1 MAEPEGDDEERY
13 FSDPA
18 VVRKIIPP
26 FALLRLNADVRG
38 KLLGFLVCASQDRA
52 LRAINDEREAVY
64 EDQRSLGKRSFFD
77 RPRPPRAVDISGST
91 RSLTTVLRGDLPA
104 STAALVATL
113 FHHTAALRLVC
124 QTTCS
129 DVDALARAP
138 RSTATPRAWL
148 GNLYC
153 RHDAQLD
160 DAAVIRELRAR
171 MLTGRRAN
179 LAREMAAR
187 QDAATYFV
195 PQELGGKARRCVV
208 RTDGAGFVTNDAT
221 WPQDNGR
228 RRVFFKSTPGWS
240 EKRRRMAQMLTFGRN
255 SFGGHVH
262 ACTRCLTVD
271 EANRNAPV
279 DEALL
284 REMSR
289 TAISSTITSLRG
301 ATMTVV
307 ASAVTLAWAPG
318 NSEHPPP
325 DCFPLLEGK
334 LRDFFGGRVG
344 DGRCGWI
351 ERWTNKGCGCYD
363 TQSAS
368 LRRHQK
374 YWTLCHDDARP
385 PLTTLAEL
393 WPPFNGNRK
402 EVPLTRSGTTFSAL
416 IDIAFHSGEY
426 SGAYEPDLNAHKVH
440 LASAKAHSGTVANNL
455 SFFRMGPEVPPA
467 PIENIDL
474 YVPLELVP
482 FGPNPWNQDVG
493 PGYFSVK
500 IQARIPGFD

>member
-1 MAEPEGDDEERY
+1 MAEPEGDDEQRY
-13 FSDPA
+13 FSDSA

-26 FALLRLNADVRG
+26 FALLRLNSDVRG
-38 KLLGFLVCASQDRA
+38 KLLGFLVCASQDRV
-52 LRAINDEREAVY
+52 LRAINDERKAVY
-64 EDQRSLGKRSFFD
+64 EDPLGKRSFYEK
-77 RPRPPRAVDISGST
+77 PRPPRAVDIGGSAMA
-91 RSLTTVLRGDLPA
+91 LTTVLRGDLPA

-171 MLTGRRAN
+171 MVTGRRAN

-221 WPQDNGR
+221 WPRDNGR

-255 SFGGHVH
+255 SFGDHVH

-318 NSEHPPP
+318 SSEHPPP
-325 DCFPLLEGK
+325 DCFPLLEEK
-334 LRDFFGGRVG
+334 LRHFFGGRVG

-368 LRRHQK
+368 LRRHPK
-374 YWTLCHDDARP
+374 YWTSCHDDARP
-385 PLTTLAEL
+385 PLSSLAEL

-402 EVPLTRSGTTFSAL
+402 EVPLTRQGTTFSAL

-467 PIENIDL
+467 PIEHIDL

-482 FGPNPWNQDVG
+482 FGPTPDNQDVG